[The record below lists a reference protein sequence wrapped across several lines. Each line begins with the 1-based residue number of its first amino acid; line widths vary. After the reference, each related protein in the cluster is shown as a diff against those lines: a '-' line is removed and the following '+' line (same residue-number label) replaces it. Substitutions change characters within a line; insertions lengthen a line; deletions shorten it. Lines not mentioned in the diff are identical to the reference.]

1 LTASPT
7 FDELAK
13 YRSVDE
19 PDWRDLAECRGL
31 DDAIFFPFSED
42 PLASKPAKRVCQVC
56 PVQYHCLAFALESAQ
71 PSGIWGGLST
81 GERRKLLLRLLKH
94 GWSRSRLPGLP
105 LLSRLR
111 QDA

>member
-1 LTASPT
+1 MTASPT
-7 FDELAK
+7 CDDLAR
-13 YRSVDE
+13 YRSVED
-19 PDWRDLAECRGL
+19 PDWRDLAQCRGL

-42 PLASKPAKRVCQVC
+42 PLASKSAKRVCQVC
-56 PVQYHCLAFALESAQ
+56 PVQDQCLAFALESAQ

-81 GERRKLLLRLLKH
+81 GERRKLLLRLHKE
-94 GWSRSRLPGLP
+94 GWSRNRLPGLS